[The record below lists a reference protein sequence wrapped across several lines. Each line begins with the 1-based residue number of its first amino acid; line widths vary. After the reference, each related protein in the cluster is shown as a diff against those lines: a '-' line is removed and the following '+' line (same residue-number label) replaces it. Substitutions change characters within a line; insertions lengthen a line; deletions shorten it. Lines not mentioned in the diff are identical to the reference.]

1 MRGVTITIVPP
12 HSRRFLH
19 RATLLAWSSHL
30 AFASLRHAA
39 STAMSLPTSEC
50 LQVKLLSERAKMP
63 VRGSPQSAGFD
74 LASAEDTVVPAGGR
88 AVVKTD
94 LSVACPAG
102 TYARIAP
109 RSGLAVKNMIDCGAG
124 VVDADY
130 RGNVGVVL
138 FNFGPEAFAVKIG
151 DRVAQLILEQI
162 SMVPAVKVEELTE
175 TQRGEGGFGST
186 GVSEEPKTKVQRTTI
201 SSTNEEAA

>member
-1 MRGVTITIVPP
+1 MND
-12 HSRRFLH
+12 
-19 RATLLAWSSHL
+19 
-30 AFASLRHAA
+30 
-39 STAMSLPTSEC
+39 C
-50 LQVKLLSERAKMP
+50 LQVKFLSEHAKMP
-63 VRGSPQSAGFD
+63 TRGSPQSAGFD
-74 LASAEDTVVPAGGR
+74 LSSAETTMVPAGGR

-94 LSVACPAG
+94 LSIACPEG

-109 RSGLAVKNMIDCGAG
+109 RSGLAVKKMIDCGAG

-138 FNFGPEAFAVKIG
+138 FNFGSDDFEVNVG
-151 DRVAQLILEQI
+151 DRIAQLILEQI

-186 GVSEEPKTKVQRTTI
+186 GVGIKLQEGGDEPVKKAQRTI
-201 SSTNEEAA
+201 SPSS